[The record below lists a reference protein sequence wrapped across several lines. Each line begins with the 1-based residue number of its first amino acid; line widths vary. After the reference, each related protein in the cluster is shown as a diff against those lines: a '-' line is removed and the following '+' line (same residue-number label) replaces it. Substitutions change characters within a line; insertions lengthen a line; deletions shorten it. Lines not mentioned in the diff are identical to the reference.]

1 MPLDRSELAERVAA
15 TRPSDLLRGSIFHA
29 VLNEVV
35 RRCPEH
41 PDLPLL
47 RAQHGQRALR
57 ALHFYPASDWLTL
70 LWDAADM
77 LEPVAGSTST
87 ALEEVGAAVCRHFL
101 DSLVGKL
108 ALALGGRGSP
118 VDRVMHA
125 PTTYSAGASYG
136 QRTVE
141 RISRELAVLTIDQD
155 IAPCPYHV
163 GLIRAGV
170 ERSGQPVR
178 VTGRAIALL
187 RCEITVEALPYARPR
202 TPQSV

>member
-1 MPLDRSELAERVAA
+1 MPLDRSELAERIAA
-15 TRPSDLLRGSIFHA
+15 TRPTDLLRGSVFHA
-29 VLNEVV
+29 VINEVA

-57 ALHFYPASDWLTL
+57 PLHFYPAADWLDL
-70 LWDAADM
+70 LWDAADL
-77 LEPVAGSTST
+77 LEPVLGSTLA
-87 ALEEVGAAVCRHFL
+87 ALDEIGAAVCRHFL

-125 PTTYSAGASYG
+125 PATYSAGASYG

-141 RISRELAVLTIDQD
+141 RVSRDVAILRIDQD
-155 IAPCPYHV
+155 IAPCAYHV

-178 VTGRAIALL
+178 VTGRPLGLL
-187 RCEITVEALPYARPR
+187 HCEITVEALPNARPR
-202 TPQSV
+202 TP

>member
-1 MPLDRSELAERVAA
+1 MPLDRSELAERISA
-15 TRPSDLLRGSIFHA
+15 TRSTDLLRGSVFHA
-29 VLNEVV
+29 VLNEVA

-47 RAQHGQRALR
+47 RAQHGQLALR
-57 ALHFYPASDWLTL
+57 ALHFYPAADWLNL

-77 LEPVAGSTST
+77 LEPVAGSEVA
-87 ALEEVGAAVCRHFL
+87 ALEEIGAAVCRHFL
-101 DSLVGKL
+101 DSLVCKL

-125 PTTYSAGASYG
+125 PATYSAGASYG

-141 RISRELAVLTIDQD
+141 RISRELAVLRIDQD

-178 VTGRAIALL
+178 VSGRASGLL
-187 RCEITVEALPYARPR
+187 RCEITVEALPLVRPR